1 MKKGRILGVL
11 LAAAMAFGG
20 VTGAVGTRSVKADG
34 SSNYKFDKQYLLKAG
49 DSGTAKSPAEI
60 FSFGNNGEAELYK
73 VQHTKF
79 HTLND
84 KEISGTEYAS
94 DVMEKHI
101 PRTITIGNAS
111 FEEGQA
117 TSQGTKKEVTITS
130 VDATNYPSAGY
141 YFYKF
146 QETAGDS
153 AGVTYNTD
161 PYYIRVAVAYNSVTK
176 ALEINN
182 VTMFNNAWQKVQ
194 GIDNFYSAGKL
205 TVQKIV
211 TGNMANS
218 DDTFDVKVTFT
229 PKAGKKLKSK
239 IAGRIIDTNLG
250 NVTITDGKDEQTATF
265 KVKAGTTVVFTNIPE
280 GVSYKVEET
289 WAKGYDKPAYK
300 VNTQEGTKEVTKEG
314 SEGTI
319 VGGNTD
325 EAIITNNKGTLIDT
339 GVFMNNLPYLL
350 VLIFA
355 AACGV
360 GFVVSKKR
368 R

>member
-49 DSGTAKSPAEI
+49 DSETAKSPEET
-60 FSFGNNGEAELYK
+60 FSFGNKGEAELYQ
-73 VQHTKF
+73 VQNTKF
-79 HTLND
+79 NTYTDGKSD
-84 KEISGTEYAS
+84 KKNANEVTE
-94 DVMEKHI
+94 KGI
-101 PRTITIGNAS
+101 PQTITIGNAS

-117 TSQGTKKEVTITS
+117 TIQGTKKEVTITS
-130 VDATNYPSAGY
+130 VDAAKYPSAGY

-182 VTMFNNAWQKVQ
+182 VTMFNNAGQKVQ

-218 DDTFDVKVTFT
+218 DDTFNVTVRFT
-229 PKAGKKLKSK
+229 PEEGKKLKSK
-239 IAGRIIDTNLG
+239 IAGRIIDNNLG
-250 NVTITDGKDEQTATF
+250 NVTITDGEDEQTATF

-280 GVSYKVEET
+280 GVSYEVEET
-289 WAKGYDKPAYK
+289 QANGYDAPAYK
-300 VNTQEGTKEVTKEG
+300 VNTKEG
-314 SEGTI
+314 NTGTI
-319 VGGNTD
+319 VGGKTD

>member
-49 DSGTAKSPAEI
+49 DSGTAKSPAET
-60 FSFGNNGEAELYK
+60 FLFGKNGKAELYK
-73 VQHTKF
+73 VQNTKF

-84 KEISGTEYAS
+84 KEIS
-94 DVMEKHI
+94 DVMEKGI
-101 PRTITIGNAS
+101 PQTITIGNAS

-117 TSQGTKKEVTITS
+117 TIQGTKKEVTITS
-130 VDATNYPSAGY
+130 VDATKYPSAGY

-161 PYYIRVAVAYNSVTK
+161 PYYIRVAVAYNSDTK

-182 VTMFNNAWQKVQ
+182 VTMFNNEWKKVSE
-194 GIDNFYSAGKL
+194 IDNFYSAGKL

-218 DDTFDVKVTFT
+218 DDTFNVTVRFT
-229 PKAGKKLKSK
+229 PKEGKKLKSK
-239 IAGRIIDTNLG
+239 IAGRIIDNNLG
-250 NVTITDGKDEQTATF
+250 NVTITDGEDEQTATF

-280 GVSYKVEET
+280 GVSYEVEET
-289 WAKGYDKPAYK
+289 QANGYDAPAYK
-300 VNTQEGTKEVTKEG
+300 VNTKEG
-314 SEGTI
+314 NTGTI
-319 VGGNTD
+319 VGGKTD
-325 EAIITNNKGTLIDT
+325 EAIITNNKGIQIDT

>member
-49 DSGTAKSPAEI
+49 DSETAESPAET
-60 FSFGNNGEAELYK
+60 FSFGKNGKAELYK
-73 VQHTKF
+73 VQNTKF

-84 KEISGTEYAS
+84 KEISDTS
-94 DVMEKHI
+94 DVMEKGI
-101 PRTITIGNAS
+101 PQTITIGNAS

-117 TSQGTKKEVTITS
+117 TIQGTKKEVTITS
-130 VDATNYPSAGY
+130 VDATKYPSAGY

-161 PYYIRVAVAYNSVTK
+161 PYYIRVAVAYNSDTK

-182 VTMFNNAWQKVQ
+182 VTMFNNEWKKVSE
-194 GIDNFYSAGKL
+194 IDNFYSAGKL

-218 DDTFDVKVTFT
+218 DDTFNVTVRFT
-229 PKAGKKLKSK
+229 PKEGKKLKSK
-239 IAGRIIDTNLG
+239 IAGRIIDNNLG
-250 NVTITDGKDEQTATF
+250 NVTITDGEDEQTATF

-280 GVSYKVEET
+280 GVSYEVEET
-289 WAKGYDKPAYK
+289 QANGYDAPAYK
-300 VNTQEGTKEVTKEG
+300 VNTKEG
-314 SEGTI
+314 NTGTI
-319 VGGNTD
+319 VGGKTD
-325 EAIITNNKGTLIDT
+325 EAIITNNKGIQIDT

>member
-49 DSGTAKSPAEI
+49 DSGTAKSPAET
-60 FSFGNNGEAELYK
+60 FLFGKNGKAELYK
-73 VQHTKF
+73 VQNTKF

-84 KEISGTEYAS
+84 KEISDTS
-94 DVMEKHI
+94 DVMEKGI
-101 PRTITIGNAS
+101 PQTITIGNAS

-117 TSQGTKKEVTITS
+117 TIQGTKKEVTITS
-130 VDATNYPSAGY
+130 VDAAKYPSAGY

-161 PYYIRVAVAYNSVTK
+161 PYYIRVAVAYNSDTK

-182 VTMFNNAWQKVQ
+182 VTMFNNEWKKVSE
-194 GIDNFYSAGKL
+194 IDNFYSAGKL

-229 PKAGKKLKSK
+229 PKAGTKLRST
-239 IAGRIIDTNLG
+239 IAGSTSDTSLG
-250 NVTITDGKDEQTATF
+250 NVTITGNEDGQTAKF
-265 KVKAGTTVVFTNIPE
+265 KVKAETEVEFTNIPE

-289 WAKGYDKPAYK
+289 RANGYDAPAYK
-300 VNTQEGTKEVTKEG
+300 VNTKEG
-314 SEGTI
+314 NKGTI
-319 VGGNTD
+319 VGENTD
-325 EAIITNNKGTLIDT
+325 KAIITNNKETLIDT

>member
-20 VTGAVGTRSVKADG
+20 VTGAVGTRSVKADD
-34 SSNYKFDKQYLLKAG
+34 SSKYKFDKQYLLKAG
-49 DSGTAKSPAEI
+49 DSETAESPAET
-60 FSFGNNGEAELYK
+60 FSFGKKGKAELYK
-73 VQHTKF
+73 VQNTK
-79 HTLND
+79 LNTID
-84 KEISGTEYAS
+84 ENGKSDTKYAS
-94 DVMEKHI
+94 DVMEKGI
-101 PRTITIGNAS
+101 PQTITIGNAS
-111 FEEGQA
+111 FEKGQA

-130 VDATNYPSAGY
+130 VDAASYPRAGY
-141 YFYKF
+141 YFNKL

-182 VTMFNNAWQKVQ
+182 VTMFNNAGQKVQ

-218 DDTFDVKVTFT
+218 DDTFNVTVRFT
-229 PKAGKKLKSK
+229 PEEGKKLKSK
-239 IAGRIIDTNLG
+239 IAGRIIDNNLG
-250 NVTITDGKDEQTATF
+250 NVTITDGEDEQTATF

-280 GVSYKVEET
+280 GVSYEVEET
-289 WAKGYDKPAYK
+289 RANGYDAPAYK
-300 VNTQEGTKEVTKEG
+300 VNTKEG
-314 SEGTI
+314 NTGTI
-319 VGGNTD
+319 VGGKTD

>member
-20 VTGAVGTRSVKADG
+20 VTGAVGTRSVKADD
-34 SSNYKFDKQYLLKAG
+34 SSKYKFDKQYLLKAG
-49 DSGTAKSPAEI
+49 DSETAESPAET
-60 FSFGNNGEAELYK
+60 FSFGKNGKAELYK
-73 VQHTKF
+73 VQNTKF
-79 HTLND
+79 NTIDENGKSD
-84 KEISGTEYAS
+84 TKYAS
-94 DVMEKHI
+94 DVMEKGI
-101 PRTITIGNAS
+101 PQTITIGNAS
-111 FEEGQA
+111 FEKGQA

-130 VDATNYPSAGY
+130 VDAASYPSAGY

-182 VTMFNNAWQKVQ
+182 VTMFNNAGQKVQ

-218 DDTFDVKVTFT
+218 DDTFNVTVRFT
-229 PKAGKKLKSK
+229 PKEGKKLKSK
-239 IAGRIIDTNLG
+239 IAGRIIDNNLG
-250 NVTITDGKDEQTATF
+250 NVTITDGEDEQTATF

-280 GVSYKVEET
+280 GVSYEVEET
-289 WAKGYDKPAYK
+289 QANGYDAPAYK
-300 VNTQEGTKEVTKEG
+300 VNTKEG
-314 SEGTI
+314 NTGTI
-319 VGGNTD
+319 VGGKTD
-325 EAIITNNKGTLIDT
+325 EAIITNNKGIQIDT

>member
-49 DSGTAKSPAEI
+49 DSGTAKSPAET
-60 FSFGNNGEAELYK
+60 FLFGKNGKAELYK
-73 VQHTKF
+73 VQNTKF

-84 KEISGTEYAS
+84 KEISDTS
-94 DVMEKHI
+94 DVMEKGI
-101 PRTITIGNAS
+101 PQTITIGNAS

-117 TSQGTKKEVTITS
+117 TIQGTKKEVTITS
-130 VDATNYPSAGY
+130 VDATKYPSAGY

-161 PYYIRVAVAYNSVTK
+161 PYYIRVAVAYNSDTK

-182 VTMFNNAWQKVQ
+182 VTMFNNEWKKVSE
-194 GIDNFYSAGKL
+194 IDNFYSAGKL

-218 DDTFDVKVTFT
+218 DDTFNVTVRFT
-229 PKAGKKLKSK
+229 PEEGKKLKSK
-239 IAGRIIDTNLG
+239 IAGRIIDNNLG
-250 NVTITDGKDEQTATF
+250 NVTITDGEDEQTAKF
-265 KVKAGTTVVFTNIPE
+265 KVKAETEVEFTNIPE

-289 WAKGYDKPAYK
+289 QAKGYDAPAYK
-300 VNTQEGTKEVTKEG
+300 VNTKEG
-314 SEGTI
+314 NKGTI
-319 VGGNTD
+319 VGENTD
-325 EAIITNNKGTLIDT
+325 KAIITNNKETLIDT

>member
-34 SSNYKFDKQYLLKAG
+34 RSNYKFDKQYLLKAG
-49 DSGTAKSPAEI
+49 DSGTAKSPAET
-60 FSFGNNGEAELYK
+60 FLFGKNGKAELYK
-73 VQHTKF
+73 VQNTKF

-84 KEISGTEYAS
+84 KEISDTS
-94 DVMEKHI
+94 DVMEKGI
-101 PRTITIGNAS
+101 PQTITIGNAS

-117 TSQGTKKEVTITS
+117 TIQGTKKEVTITS
-130 VDATNYPSAGY
+130 VDATKYPSAGY

-161 PYYIRVAVAYNSVTK
+161 PYYIRVAVAYNSDTK

-182 VTMFNNAWQKVQ
+182 VTMFNNEWKKVSE
-194 GIDNFYSAGKL
+194 IDNFYSAGKL

-218 DDTFDVKVTFT
+218 DDTFNVTVRFT
-229 PKAGKKLKSK
+229 PKEGKKLKSK
-239 IAGRIIDTNLG
+239 IAGRIIDNNLG
-250 NVTITDGKDEQTATF
+250 NVTITDGEDEQTTTF

-280 GVSYKVEET
+280 GVSYEVEET
-289 WAKGYDKPAYK
+289 QANGYDAPAYK
-300 VNTQEGTKEVTKEG
+300 VNTKEG
-314 SEGTI
+314 NTGTI
-319 VGGNTD
+319 VGGKTD
-325 EAIITNNKGTLIDT
+325 EAIITNNKGIQIDT

>member
-49 DSGTAKSPAEI
+49 DSGTAKSPAET
-60 FSFGNNGEAELYK
+60 FLFGKNGKAELYK
-73 VQHTKF
+73 VQNTKF

-84 KEISGTEYAS
+84 KEISDTS
-94 DVMEKHI
+94 DVMEKGI
-101 PRTITIGNAS
+101 PQTITIGNAS

-117 TSQGTKKEVTITS
+117 TIQGTKKEVTITS
-130 VDATNYPSAGY
+130 VDAAKYPSAGY

-161 PYYIRVAVAYNSVTK
+161 PYYIRVAVAYNSDTK

-182 VTMFNNAWQKVQ
+182 VTMFNNEWKKVSE
-194 GIDNFYSAGKL
+194 IDNFYSAGKL

-218 DDTFDVKVTFT
+218 DDTFNVTVRFT
-229 PKAGKKLKSK
+229 PKEGKKLKSK
-239 IAGRIIDTNLG
+239 IAGRIIDNNLG
-250 NVTITDGKDEQTATF
+250 NVTITDGEDEQTATF

-280 GVSYKVEET
+280 GVSYEVEET
-289 WAKGYDKPAYK
+289 QANGYDAPAYK
-300 VNTQEGTKEVTKEG
+300 VNTKEG
-314 SEGTI
+314 NTGTI
-319 VGGNTD
+319 VGGKTD
-325 EAIITNNKGTLIDT
+325 EAIITNNKGIQIDT

>member
-34 SSNYKFDKQYLLKAG
+34 SSKYKFDKQYLLKAG
-49 DSGTAKSPAEI
+49 DSDTAKSPAET
-60 FSFGNNGEAELYK
+60 FLFGNNGRAELYK
-73 VQHTKF
+73 VQNTKF
-79 HTLND
+79 DTLND
-84 KEISGTEYAS
+84 KEISDTS
-94 DVMEKHI
+94 DVMEKGI
-101 PRTITIGNAS
+101 PQTITIGNAS

-117 TSQGTKKEVTITS
+117 TIQGTKKEVTITS
-130 VDATNYPSAGY
+130 VDAAKYPSAGY

-161 PYYIRVAVAYNSVTK
+161 PYYIRVAVAYNSDTK

-182 VTMFNNAWQKVQ
+182 VTMFNNEWKKVSE
-194 GIDNFYSAGKL
+194 IDNFYSAGKL

-218 DDTFDVKVTFT
+218 DDTFNVTVTFT
-229 PKAGKKLKSK
+229 PKAGTKLRSK

-250 NVTITDGKDEQTATF
+250 NVTITGGEDEQKATF
-265 KVKAGTTVVFTNIPE
+265 KVKAGTTVLFTNIPE

-289 WAKGYDKPAYK
+289 QAKGYDAPAYK
-300 VNTQEGTKEVTKEG
+300 VNTQEGN
-314 SEGTI
+314 EGTI
-319 VGGNTD
+319 VGGKTD
-325 EAIITNNKGTLIDT
+325 EAIITNNKGIQIDT

>member
-49 DSGTAKSPAEI
+49 DSGTAKSPAET
-60 FSFGNNGEAELYK
+60 FLFGKNGKAELYK
-73 VQHTKF
+73 VQNTKF

-84 KEISGTEYAS
+84 KEISDTS
-94 DVMEKHI
+94 DVMEKGI
-101 PRTITIGNAS
+101 PQTITIGNAS

-117 TSQGTKKEVTITS
+117 TIQGTKKEVTITS
-130 VDATNYPSAGY
+130 VDAAKYPSAGY

-182 VTMFNNAWQKVQ
+182 VTMFNNAGQKVQ

-218 DDTFDVKVTFT
+218 DDTFNVTVRFT
-229 PKAGKKLKSK
+229 PEEGKKLKSK
-239 IAGRIIDTNLG
+239 IAGRIIDNNLG
-250 NVTITDGKDEQTATF
+250 NVTITDGEDEQTAKF
-265 KVKAGTTVVFTNIPE
+265 KVKAETEVEFTNIPE

-289 WAKGYDKPAYK
+289 QAKGYDAPAYK
-300 VNTQEGTKEVTKEG
+300 VNTKEG
-314 SEGTI
+314 KTGTI

-325 EAIITNNKGTLIDT
+325 KAIITNNKNIGIDT

>member
-49 DSGTAKSPAEI
+49 DSGTAKSPAET
-60 FSFGNNGEAELYK
+60 FLFGKNGKAELYK
-73 VQHTKF
+73 VQNTKF

-84 KEISGTEYAS
+84 KEISDTS
-94 DVMEKHI
+94 DVMEKGI
-101 PRTITIGNAS
+101 PQTITIGNAS

-117 TSQGTKKEVTITS
+117 TIQGTKKEVTITS
-130 VDATNYPSAGY
+130 VDATKYPSAGY

-161 PYYIRVAVAYNSVTK
+161 PYYIRVAVAYNSDTK

-182 VTMFNNAWQKVQ
+182 VTMFNNEWKKVSE
-194 GIDNFYSAGKL
+194 IDNFYSAGKL

-218 DDTFDVKVTFT
+218 DDTFNVTVRFT
-229 PKAGKKLKSK
+229 PKEGKKLKSK
-239 IAGRIIDTNLG
+239 IAGRIIDNNLG
-250 NVTITDGKDEQTATF
+250 NVTITDGEDEQTATF

-280 GVSYKVEET
+280 GVSYEVEET
-289 WAKGYDKPAYK
+289 QANGYDEPAYK
-300 VNTQEGTKEVTKEG
+300 VNTKEG
-314 SEGTI
+314 NTGTI
-319 VGGNTD
+319 VGGKTD
-325 EAIITNNKGTLIDT
+325 EAIITNNKGIQIDT

>member
-1 MKKGRILGVL
+1 
-11 LAAAMAFGG
+11 
-20 VTGAVGTRSVKADG
+20 
-34 SSNYKFDKQYLLKAG
+34 
-49 DSGTAKSPAEI
+49 
-60 FSFGNNGEAELYK
+60 
-73 VQHTKF
+73 
-79 HTLND
+79 
-84 KEISGTEYAS
+84 
-94 DVMEKHI
+94 MEKGI
-101 PRTITIGNAS
+101 PQTITIGNAS
-111 FEEGQA
+111 FEKGQA

-130 VDATNYPSAGY
+130 VDAASYPSAGY

-161 PYYIRVAVAYNSVTK
+161 PYYIRVAVAYNSVSK

-182 VTMFNNAWQKVQ
+182 VTMFNNAGQKVQ

-218 DDTFDVKVTFT
+218 DDTFNVTVRFT
-229 PKAGKKLKSK
+229 PEEGKKLKSK
-239 IAGRIIDTNLG
+239 IAGRIIDNNLG
-250 NVTITDGKDEQTATF
+250 NVTITDGEDEQTATF

-280 GVSYKVEET
+280 GVSYEVEET
-289 WAKGYDKPAYK
+289 RANGYDAPAYK
-300 VNTQEGTKEVTKEG
+300 VNTKEG
-314 SEGTI
+314 NTGTI
-319 VGGNTD
+319 VGGKTD